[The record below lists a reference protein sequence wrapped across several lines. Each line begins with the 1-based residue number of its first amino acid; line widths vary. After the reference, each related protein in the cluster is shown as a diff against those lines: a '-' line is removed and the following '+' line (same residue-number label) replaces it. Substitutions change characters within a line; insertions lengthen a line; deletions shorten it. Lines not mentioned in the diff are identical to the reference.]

1 MVHQGG
7 VAAAIIDA
15 LTSLDLKY
23 PEVSDLQRKE
33 LAAAKETL
41 ESLENDSR

>member
-23 PEVSDLQRKE
+23 LEVSDLQRKE
-33 LAAAKETL
+33 LAAKETL